1 MEVSDVPST
10 SLPRMNGTH
19 LGSESVV
26 QREGREIQQL
36 LRPVKVDI
44 AYLHVILMQV

>member
-1 MEVSDVPST
+1 MYHQLHCLDEWYSS
-10 SLPRMNGTH
+10 SGTH